1 MWRRNGGLGPP
12 GGTARVARGSTGE
25 DRGGRCFPPQLQR
38 HNLPRWQKSMKETVD
53 ETVVVFAPRTGRS
66 IWGTNRLWPLALAL
80 TRENSH
86 SQVLAATDLERRC
99 PIMLIT
105 GACARTCRAGFSSFF
120 VVDRPRVPPPIRAPV
135 QGSRTG
141 SNQYDSE
148 HLVDLCCHR
157 LPIRRPH
164 HSPGGCQQAASCSRI
179 GCSCYP
185 PAVANLPCAIPS
197 RDKGCSTVVHRP
209 RQG

>member
-25 DRGGRCFPPQLQR
+25 DQGGRCFPPQLQR
-38 HNLPRWQKSMKETVD
+38 HNLLRWQKSMKETVD

-66 IWGTNRLWPLALAL
+66 IWGTNRLWSLALAL

-86 SQVLAATDLERRC
+86 SQVLAATDRMERRC

-135 QGSRTG
+135 Q
-141 SNQYDSE
+141 DHE
-148 HLVDLCCHR
+148 LVPTSMTVNTLWTCAATV
-157 LPIRRPH
+157 
-164 HSPGGCQQAASCSRI
+164 SPSVARI
-179 GCSCYP
+179 TA
-185 PAVANLPCAIPS
+185 PAVANRQRHAVVLAAAATLPQSQIYRAQS
-197 RDKGCSTVVHRP
+197 HRVTKVVV
-209 RQG
+209 Q